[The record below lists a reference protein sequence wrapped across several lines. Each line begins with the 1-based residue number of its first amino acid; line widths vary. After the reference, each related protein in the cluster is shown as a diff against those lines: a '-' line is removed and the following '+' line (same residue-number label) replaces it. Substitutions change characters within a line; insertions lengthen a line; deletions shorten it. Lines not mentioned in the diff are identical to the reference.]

1 MFIIYDMWFLK
12 NRMGGNK
19 ILRRFN
25 FGELIYFLTLCFLD
39 MFLTY
44 LISTNKV
51 DFYVGKKMIIYIFFA
66 IVMISFMV
74 IFQFPRI
81 FTTKSS
87 ENIAL
92 KSLPLIL
99 ILVLGIISLN
109 NVGNF
114 KHILLND
121 KIVNINHEYTY
132 NIDNYIKL
140 TKDETIVI
148 NEENASILEE
158 IAMHPKKYL
167 GYKIITDGFVCKE
180 NLLSNNQ
187 FILGKVVMSCCR
199 ADSEVFAI
207 AAQYND
213 IKSLH
218 ENQLVKIEG
227 IIDFTKIYDKGKEY
241 TIPLIIVSKLN

>member
-1 MFIIYDMWFLK
+1 M
-12 NRMGGNK
+12 
-19 ILRRFN
+19 RRFN

-44 LISTNKV
+44 IVLTNKV
-51 DFYVGKKMIIYIFFA
+51 DFYVGKKMIIYVFFA
-66 IVMISFMV
+66 IVMISFMI

-87 ENIAL
+87 ENIL
-92 KSLPLIL
+92 IKSLPLIL
-99 ILVLGIISLN
+99 TLLLGIISLD

-121 KIVNINHEYTY
+121 KIVNTNHEHTY
-132 NIDNYIKL
+132 NVDNYIKL
-140 TKDETIVI
+140 INDRTIVI
-148 NEENASILEE
+148 NEDNAVILKE
-158 IAMHPKKYL
+158 ITMHPKKYL

-180 NLLSNNQ
+180 NYLSNNQ
-187 FILGKVVMSCCR
+187 FILGKVVMNCCR

-207 AAQYND
+207 TAQYND
-213 IKSLH
+213 INNLS
-218 ENQLVKIEG
+218 ENQLIKVEG
-227 IIDFTKIYDKGKEY
+227 IIDSTTIYDKGKEY